1 LIEYLIAGGPVMIPI
16 GVASIVGFAAFL
28 ERLWALRR
36 GRVLPRG
43 MMVEMLELTR
53 QGRFDE
59 ALTICKKRDVALTRI
74 FEVGLRMK
82 GQPRSVIKERL
93 EEVGRREAA
102 ELERFVPVMSTVA
115 SISTLLGLLGTVGGM
130 IMTFEAL
137 VAAGKGDAAALAQ
150 GIAQALITTFAGLAV
165 AIPMVVAHRVAMARV
180 DNLLLDLEE
189 ASLALLELVSEP
201 TQAERAEKAS

>member
-1 LIEYLIAGGPVMIPI
+1 MIPI

-43 MMVEMLELTR
+43 AMVEMLELTR

-59 ALTICKKRDVALTRI
+59 ALAICKRRDVALTRI
-74 FEVGLRMK
+74 FEIGLRMR

-93 EEVGRREAA
+93 EEAGRREAA

-165 AIPMVVAHRVAMARV
+165 AIPMIVAHRVAMARV

-201 TQAERAEKAS
+201 TSAERAEKAS